1 MKKKVSNFW
10 EKVSN
15 LYEKGISLFK
25 EICKVRT
32 VLPSLVVGSRI
43 GCKIFGWGCSL
54 GWAGSSDLASDAR
67 SLAGAGPGS
76 GVGSSDLLAEM
87 NDPISGTSTQF

>member
-1 MKKKVSNFW
+1 MR
-10 EKVSN
+10 
-15 LYEKGISLFK
+15 KGLVYLRKYVKLGLCFL
-25 EICKVRT
+25 
-32 VLPSLVVGSRI
+32 VLL
-43 GCKIFGWGCSL
+43 
-54 GWAGSSDLASDAR
+54 SDLASDAR